1 MLLACPNCNTVFR
14 IEKTAIGKGRKVNC
28 GVCKHVWFV
37 NQDNLIEE
45 KKASYTNE
53 ELIKEKKP
61 IQKNIESK
69 NQIKIQKKEYKEEDK
84 INFGQKPLLS
94 KEINRSSEFDKKKT
108 DLIKKRKSFRSIIR
122 WFLLGILLSLALF
135 SFIGFYF
142 RNYLVAYVPEALQI
156 YNLTNIK
163 FNPKINNLE
172 IVDFAAI
179 VDGDILVIKGKIY
192 NNDFFSRLSPVILI
206 SGYNSNNEVYDFF
219 KLKAENQIIKPGTYN
234 YFRYETTE
242 FDNISNEKLNEFNA
256 ELSSESINLE
266 FR

>member
-1 MLLACPNCNTVFR
+1 M
-14 IEKTAIGKGRKVNC
+14 
-28 GVCKHVWFV
+28 
-37 NQDNLIEE
+37 
-45 KKASYTNE
+45 
-53 ELIKEKKP
+53 
-61 IQKNIESK
+61 
-69 NQIKIQKKEYKEEDK
+69 
-84 INFGQKPLLS
+84 
-94 KEINRSSEFDKKKT
+94 
-108 DLIKKRKSFRSIIR
+108 
-122 WFLLGILLSLALF
+122 
-135 SFIGFYF
+135 
-142 RNYLVAYVPEALQI
+142 QI
-156 YNLTNIK
+156 YNLINID
-163 FNPKINNLE
+163 FIPNINNLQ

-242 FDNISNEKLNEFNA
+242 FDNISSEKLNEFNA

>member
-45 KKASYTNE
+45 KKATYTNE
-53 ELIKEKKP
+53 ELIKEKQP
-61 IQKNIESK
+61 TQKNIESK
-69 NQIKIQKKEYKEEDK
+69 NQIKIQRKEHKQDK

-122 WFLLGILLSLALF
+122 WFLIGIFLSLALF
-135 SFIGFYF
+135 SFIGFYL
-142 RNYLVAYVPEALQI
+142 RNYVVAYVPEALQI
-156 YNLTNIK
+156 YNLINID

-219 KLKAENQIIKPGTYN
+219 KLKAENQIIKPGMYN

-242 FDNISNEKLNEFNA
+242 FDNMSSETLNEFNA

>member
-45 KKASYTNE
+45 KKAAFTNE

-84 INFGQKPLLS
+84 INFGQKSLLS

-135 SFIGFYF
+135 SFIGFYL
-142 RNYLVAYVPEALQI
+142 RNYVVAYVPEALQI
-156 YNLTNIK
+156 YNLVNIE

-242 FDNISNEKLNEFNA
+242 FDNISSEKLNEFNA

>member
-1 MLLACPNCNTVFR
+1 M
-14 IEKTAIGKGRKVNC
+14 
-28 GVCKHVWFV
+28 
-37 NQDNLIEE
+37 
-45 KKASYTNE
+45 
-53 ELIKEKKP
+53 
-61 IQKNIESK
+61 
-69 NQIKIQKKEYKEEDK
+69 
-84 INFGQKPLLS
+84 NFGQKPLLS

-108 DLIKKRKSFRSIIR
+108 DLIKKRKSFRSILR

-135 SFIGFYF
+135 SFIGFYL
-142 RNYLVAYVPEALQI
+142 RNYVVAYVPKALQI
-156 YNLTNIK
+156 YNLVNIE

-219 KLKAENQIIKPGTYN
+219 KLKAENQIIKHGTYN
-234 YFRYETTE
+234 YFRYETTK
-242 FDNISNEKLNEFNA
+242 FDNISSEKLNEFNA

>member
-45 KKASYTNE
+45 KKAAFTHE

-61 IQKNIESK
+61 IQKNIKSK
-69 NQIKIQKKEYKEEDK
+69 NQIKIQKTVYKEDNK

-108 DLIKKRKSFRSIIR
+108 DLIKKRKSFRSILR

-135 SFIGFYF
+135 SFIGFYL
-142 RNYLVAYVPEALQI
+142 RNYVVAYVPEALRI
-156 YNLTNIK
+156 YNLINIE

-179 VDGDILVIKGKIY
+179 VDGDILVIKGKMY
-192 NNDFFSRLSPVILI
+192 NH
-206 SGYNSNNEVYDFF
+206 
-219 KLKAENQIIKPGTYN
+219 
-234 YFRYETTE
+234 FRYETTE
-242 FDNISNEKLNEFNA
+242 FDNISSEKLNEFNA

>member
-45 KKASYTNE
+45 KKATYTNE
-53 ELIKEKKP
+53 ELIKENKP

-84 INFGQKPLLS
+84 INFGQKSLLS

-108 DLIKKRKSFRSIIR
+108 DLIKKRKSFRSILR

-135 SFIGFYF
+135 SFIGFYL
-142 RNYLVAYVPEALQI
+142 RNYVVAYVPEALQI
-156 YNLTNIK
+156 YNLINIE

-242 FDNISNEKLNEFNA
+242 FDNISSEKLNEFNA

>member
-14 IEKTAIGKGRKVNC
+14 IEKAAIGKGRKVNC

-53 ELIKEKKP
+53 KLIKEKKP

-69 NQIKIQKKEYKEEDK
+69 NQKIQKKEYKEEDK
-84 INFGQKPLLS
+84 INFGQKSLLS

-122 WFLLGILLSLALF
+122 WFLLGILLSIALF
-135 SFIGFYF
+135 SLIGFYL
-142 RNYLVAYVPEALQI
+142 RNYVVAYVPESLRI
-156 YNLTNIK
+156 YNLINIE

-234 YFRYETTE
+234 HFRYESTE
-242 FDNISNEKLNEFNA
+242 FDNISSQNLNEFNA

>member
-45 KKASYTNE
+45 KKATYTNK
-53 ELIKEKKP
+53 ELIKENKP
-61 IQKNIESK
+61 IQK
-69 NQIKIQKKEYKEEDK
+69 KEHKEEDK
-84 INFGQKPLLS
+84 INFVQKPLLS
-94 KEINRSSEFDKKKT
+94 KEINRSSEFDKKKI

-135 SFIGFYF
+135 SFIGFYL
-142 RNYLVAYVPEALQI
+142 RNYVVAYVPEALQI
-156 YNLTNIK
+156 YNLVNIE

-192 NNDFFSRLSPVILI
+192 NNDFFSKLSPVILI
-206 SGYNSNNEVYDFF
+206 SGYNSNNEVYNFF
-219 KLKAENQIIKPGTYN
+219 KVKAENQIIKPGTYN

-242 FDNISNEKLNEFNA
+242 FDNISSEKLNEFNA

>member
-84 INFGQKPLLS
+84 INFGQKSLLS

-135 SFIGFYF
+135 SFIGFYL
-142 RNYLVAYVPEALQI
+142 RNYVVAYVPEALQI
-156 YNLTNIK
+156 YNLVNIE

-242 FDNISNEKLNEFNA
+242 FDNISSEKLNEFNA

>member
-1 MLLACPNCNTVFR
+1 M
-14 IEKTAIGKGRKVNC
+14 
-28 GVCKHVWFV
+28 
-37 NQDNLIEE
+37 
-45 KKASYTNE
+45 
-53 ELIKEKKP
+53 
-61 IQKNIESK
+61 
-69 NQIKIQKKEYKEEDK
+69 
-84 INFGQKPLLS
+84 
-94 KEINRSSEFDKKKT
+94 
-108 DLIKKRKSFRSIIR
+108 
-122 WFLLGILLSLALF
+122 
-135 SFIGFYF
+135 
-142 RNYLVAYVPEALQI
+142 QI
-156 YNLTNIK
+156 YNLVNIE

-242 FDNISNEKLNEFNA
+242 FDNISSEKLNEFNA

>member
-14 IEKTAIGKGRKVNC
+14 IEKTAIGTGRKVNC
-28 GVCKHVWFV
+28 GVCKNVWFV

-53 ELIKEKKP
+53 ELIKEKQP
-61 IQKNIESK
+61 TQKNIESK
-69 NQIKIQKKEYKEEDK
+69 NQIKIQKKEHKEDK

-108 DLIKKRKSFRSIIR
+108 DLIKKRKNFRSIIR

-135 SFIGFYF
+135 SLIGFYL
-142 RNYLVAYVPEALQI
+142 RNYVVAYVPEALQI
-156 YNLTNIK
+156 YNLINID

-219 KLKAENQIIKPGTYN
+219 KLKAENQIIKPGMYN

-242 FDNISNEKLNEFNA
+242 FDNISSEKLNEFSA

>member
-28 GVCKHVWFV
+28 GVCKHAWFV
-37 NQDNLIEE
+37 NQNNLIEE
-45 KKASYTNE
+45 KKATFTNE

-69 NQIKIQKKEYKEEDK
+69 NQIKIQKKEHKEEDK

-135 SFIGFYF
+135 SFIGFYL
-142 RNYLVAYVPEALQI
+142 RNYVVAYVPEAIQI
-156 YNLTNIK
+156 YNL
-163 FNPKINNLE
+163 INL
-172 IVDFAAI
+172 
-179 VDGDILVIKGKIY
+179 GKIF
-192 NNDFFSRLSPVILI
+192 NNDLFSRLSPVILI
-206 SGYNSNNEVYDFF
+206 SGYNSNSEVYDFF

-242 FDNISNEKLNEFNA
+242 FDNISSEKLNEFNA

>member
-45 KKASYTNE
+45 KKVSFTTK
-53 ELIKEKKP
+53 ELIKEKIPIPKNIENNNQTI
-61 IQKNIESK
+61 IQKNEH
-69 NQIKIQKKEYKEEDK
+69 KKDYK
-84 INFGQKPLLS
+84 INIDQKPLLS

-122 WFLLGILLSLALF
+122 WFLLGILLSLGLF
-135 SFIGFYF
+135 SSIGYYL
-142 RNYLVAYVPEALQI
+142 RNYVVAYVPEALQI
-156 YNLTNIK
+156 YNLLNIE

-234 YFRYETTE
+234 YFRYETTK
-242 FDNISNEKLNEFNA
+242 FDNISSEKLNEFNA

>member
-45 KKASYTNE
+45 KKVSYTNE
-53 ELIKEKKP
+53 ELIEEKKL

-69 NQIKIQKKEYKEEDK
+69 NQIKIQKKEHKIDK

-122 WFLLGILLSLALF
+122 WFLIGIFLSLALF
-135 SFIGFYF
+135 SFTGFYL
-142 RNYLVAYVPEALQI
+142 RNYVVAYVPEALQI
-156 YNLTNIK
+156 YNLINID

-219 KLKAENQIIKPGTYN
+219 KLKAENQIIKPGMYN
-234 YFRYETTE
+234 HFRYETTE
-242 FDNISNEKLNEFNA
+242 FDNISSEKLNEFSA

>member
-45 KKASYTNE
+45 KKATYTNE
-53 ELIKEKKP
+53 ELIKENKP

-84 INFGQKPLLS
+84 INFGQKSLLS

-135 SFIGFYF
+135 SFIGFYL
-142 RNYLVAYVPEALQI
+142 RNYVVAYVPEALQI
-156 YNLTNIK
+156 YNLINIE

-242 FDNISNEKLNEFNA
+242 FDNISSEKLNEFNA

>member
-14 IEKTAIGKGRKVNC
+14 IEKAAIGKGRKVNC

-45 KKASYTNE
+45 KKASFTNE

-61 IQKNIESK
+61 IQNIESK
-69 NQIKIQKKEYKEEDK
+69 NQIKIQKKENKEDDK
-84 INFGQKPLLS
+84 INFGQKPLFS

-108 DLIKKRKSFRSIIR
+108 DLIKKRKSFRSILR

-135 SFIGFYF
+135 SFIGFYL
-142 RNYLVAYVPEALQI
+142 RNYVVAYVPEALQI
-156 YNLTNIK
+156 YNLVNIE

-256 ELSSESINLE
+256 ELSSESIKLE

>member
-28 GVCKHVWFV
+28 GVCKNVWFV

-45 KKASYTNE
+45 KKASTNE
-53 ELIKEKKP
+53 ELIKEKQP
-61 IQKNIESK
+61 TQKNIESK
-69 NQIKIQKKEYKEEDK
+69 NQIKIQKKEHKEDK

-108 DLIKKRKSFRSIIR
+108 DLIKKRKNFRSIIR

-135 SFIGFYF
+135 SLIGFYL
-142 RNYLVAYVPEALQI
+142 RNYVVAYVPEALQI
-156 YNLTNIK
+156 YNLINID

-179 VDGDILVIKGKIY
+179 VDGDILVIKGKIF

-219 KLKAENQIIKPGTYN
+219 KLKAENQIIKPGMYN

-242 FDNISNEKLNEFNA
+242 FDNISSEKLNEFSA